1 MMWEEGVT
9 RGLEAGWYADSS
21 LWPQSLGDQ
30 ERLGR
35 AGRGVVLQPQPYA
48 SGFHRTIPPQS
59 TAPDRWPPGPPS
71 SNDKGRKGAGP
82 CPAWTQE

>member
-1 MMWEEGVT
+1 MWEEGVT

-48 SGFHRTIPPQS
+48 SGFHRTIPS
-59 TAPDRWPPGPPS
+59 VHCSRLVASGPS
-71 SNDKGRKGAGP
+71 
-82 CPAWTQE
+82 QLQ